1 MYYSCLTLRFSYYFQ
16 LQAWYAE
23 LKDQQFRLAGALRR
37 MMNRKL
43 SMAWETWQQ
52 WYADLLH
59 QRFILNGA
67 IHRMLKRKLSMA
79 WEKWQ
84 FWYAEFMQQKFLMA
98 GAVKRLMERMLS
110 KAWEQWQWQYAELM
124 RQKMLIKR
132 GLMRL
137 MQRKMAAAFG
147 KWRLVTDYLLRLF
160 EKMGRRWRN
169 RSIFAAFNK
178 WRSMLVPPAPPGTPK
193 PVCFSFPDLPAPL
206 PAPRSNQFLGLE
218 AEGCLVSQYFPA
230 TSRHHHNTVN
240 AYATTIDKTRSYP
253 DSSLSLGGKAPSNMF
268 AVDGTHHY

>member
-1 MYYSCLTLRFSYYFQ
+1 MHFNMLFYVNNAQSINKHCRVPLNQASPKFVISITITVSQGMHKPRPHVLEITTKYYRRPL
-16 LQAWYAE
+16 AWA
-23 LKDQQFRLAGALRR
+23 
-37 MMNRKL
+37 
-43 SMAWETWQQ
+43 SP
-52 WYADLLH
+52 
-59 QRFILNGA
+59 
-67 IHRMLKRKLSMA
+67 
-79 WEKWQ
+79 
-84 FWYAEFMQQKFLMA
+84 KFVISA
-98 GAVKRLMERMLS
+98 PRMLS

-240 AYATTIDKTRSYP
+240 IS
-253 DSSLSLGGKAPSNMF
+253 
-268 AVDGTHHY
+268 